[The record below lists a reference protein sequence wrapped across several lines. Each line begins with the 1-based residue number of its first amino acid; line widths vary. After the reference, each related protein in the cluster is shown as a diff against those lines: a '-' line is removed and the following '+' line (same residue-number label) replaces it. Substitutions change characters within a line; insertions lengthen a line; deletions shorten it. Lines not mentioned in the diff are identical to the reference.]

1 MQVIIKSL
9 MTSYDSVGDGPAILI
24 LHGWG
29 DSRHAFDNMA
39 KTLSKKFKVI
49 TLDLP
54 GFGETQ
60 SPQEAWGL
68 DDYANFVKAFAEKL
82 DLKVKAIIGHS
93 NGGAIAVR
101 GFAKDTLNAEKL
113 ILLAPSGIRDI
124 YQGRKKILRLAAK
137 TAKYITKPLPNRARS
152 RLKRNAYKKI
162 GSDLFVAEHLQ
173 ETFKK
178 IVTDDVRNDAA
189 KLKLPVLIIYG
200 SDDTATPPRFGQMYR
215 DLIHGSKLEII
226 EGADHFLHLSH
237 KEKVAREIEEFV
249 L

>member
-1 MQVIIKSL
+1 
-9 MTSYDSVGDGPAILI
+9 MTSYDRVGSGPAILI

-29 DSRHAFDNMA
+29 DSRHTFDNMA
-39 KTLSKKFKVI
+39 KTLSKRFTVV

-60 SPQEAWGL
+60 APPETWGL
-68 DDYANFVKAFAEKL
+68 DDYANFVKDFVEKL
-82 DLKVKAIIGHS
+82 DISAKAIIGHS

-101 GFAKDTLNAEKL
+101 GFANNILRAEKL
-113 ILLAPSGIRDI
+113 VLLAPSGIRDI
-124 YQGRKKILRLAAK
+124 YRGRKKLMRLAAK
-137 TAKYITKPLPNRARS
+137 TAKLITKPLPDSTKS

-178 IVTDDVRNDAA
+178 IVTDDIRDDAS

-200 SDDTATPPRFGQMYR
+200 SDDTATPPRFGQIYR

-237 KEKVAREIEEFV
+237 EEKVVKEIEEFI